1 MENIEEIKKM
11 LPKTS
16 LPIDDEETTETL
28 VKMQY
33 LIALWLDSF
42 ERQIF
47 EGKTLQELL
56 ENTIL

>member
-11 LPKTS
+11 SPKTS
-16 LPIDDEETTETL
+16 LPIDDDEATETL

-33 LIALWLDSF
+33 LITLWLDSF